1 MNMSKIKEYVIYN
14 STLENIDFKRKNIIN
29 TINPHS
35 FCVAEKD
42 LQFRKSLVESDILL
56 PDGIGI
62 VWAEMFLNRNSIKK
76 IAGYD
81 LFLHIMKK
89 MNKEKGSVFFLG
101 ASNETLNKIKINSNK
116 EFPNVIINS
125 YSPPYKDVFSEE
137 ESKNMY
143 NAVNAKNPDVLFVGM
158 TAPKQE
164 KWVFENKDM
173 LNTNVIC
180 SIGAVF
186 DFYSGSIKRSH
197 PFWITMGLEWL
208 PRLIKEPKRLFY
220 RNFISTPNFILK
232 IFWLKIFKKNK
243 K

>member
-1 MNMSKIKEYVIYN
+1 MSKIKEYVIYN

>member
-164 KWVFENKDM
+164 KWVYEFQTLLSAK
-173 LNTNVIC
+173 TIC

-186 DFYSGSIKRSH
+186 DFYSGNVKRSS
-197 PFWITMGLEWL
+197 PFWISIGFEWL
-208 PRLIKEPKRLFY
+208 PRLLKEPKRLFY

-232 IFWLKIFKKNK
+232 IFWLKIFKKK
-243 K
+243 